1 MSLKSLALLAGFL
14 ICTAALIRAED
25 PWLKMKAGM
34 NLVDTSA
41 AVGEPL
47 FKNTS
52 RGFELWIYDSGAEVV
67 CYRGAVVAWTA
78 PAGHGNGEGRQLD
91 LRFFFKASPTHTP
104 AQILSAEPDASL
116 DLAPVRTMRLPRL

>member
-1 MSLKSLALLAGFL
+1 MSLKSLALLAGGL
-14 ICTAALIRAED
+14 ICTAAAIRAED

-47 FKNTS
+47 FKNSS

-78 PAGHGNGEGRQLD
+78 PLGHGNGEGRQLD
-91 LRFFFKASPTHTP
+91 LRFFFKPTAAVTP
-104 AQILSAEPDASL
+104 TPVPSAEPDSEL
-116 DLAPVRTMRLPRL
+116 NLAPVRTMRLPRL

>member
-1 MSLKSLALLAGFL
+1 MSLKSLALLAGGL
-14 ICTAALIRAED
+14 ICTAAAIRAED

-47 FKNTS
+47 FKNSS

-67 CYRGAVVAWTA
+67 CYRGAVIAWTA
-78 PAGHGNGEGRQLD
+78 PMGHGNGEGRQLD
-91 LRFFFKASPTHTP
+91 LRFFFKTSPAITHP
-104 AQILSAEPDASL
+104 PGPSVEPDAAL
-116 DLAPVRTMRLPRL
+116 NFAPVRTMRLPRL

>member
-1 MSLKSLALLAGFL
+1 MSLKSLALLAGGL
-14 ICTAALIRAED
+14 ICTAAVIRAED

-34 NLVDTSA
+34 NLVDTLA

-67 CYRGAVVAWTA
+67 CYRSTVVAWTA
-78 PAGHGNGEGRQLD
+78 PVGHGNGEGRQLD
-91 LRFFFKASPTHTP
+91 LRFFFKTSPAHTP
-104 AQILSAEPDASL
+104 AQILSAEPDPSL
-116 DLAPVRTMRLPRL
+116 DLAPLRTMRLPRL